1 MAVVVGPAAG
11 GYDQEAAV
19 LAESFT
25 PYVTDNV
32 FQSARVPKVAY
43 DSAVRD
49 EEGRYLALPLLTAKN
64 QTAQSFGQYDT
75 LASGPQSLLSVAA
88 FPWSWYQAAVTI
100 DYQTLRLV
108 RGPNMR
114 VDNLT
119 LQVQACIASLSDLIA
134 GDLTSLTK
142 GANSGTGYP
151 TLGVIE
157 ASDNGQLYNV
167 YGNIARTGTNSLAT
181 WQGNVIS
188 LASSGLGTATNDT
201 SRAQMLREY
210 TACVIGD
217 AAPTHI
223 FVNQQGVSS
232 YMFTM
237 DSMIRVS
244 PGDSANPYLGN
255 PHLLG
260 AEVVGDNHFP
270 ATTYATGGNTYLG
283 YNYYFLNMN
292 HTRMHYFGFKGFD
305 YVPWID
311 TPNVLSKTSRY
322 VIAFQFASD
331 EPRLNGW
338 YGPINDLSN
347 L

>member
-1 MAVVVGPAAG
+1 MAVQTGPQIG
-11 GYDQEAAV
+11 GYDQESAV
-19 LAESFT
+19 LAEAFV

-32 FQSARVPKVAY
+32 FQSARVPKIAY
-43 DSAVRD
+43 DSASRV

-134 GDLTSLTK
+134 NDLTNTTK
-142 GANSGTGYP
+142 GASSLTGYP
-151 TLGVIE
+151 ALGVIE
-157 ASDNGQLYNV
+157 ASDNGQLFNV
-167 YGNIARTGTNSLAT
+167 YGNIARTGTNSLAN

-188 LASSGLGTATNDT
+188 LATSGLGSSTNDT

-223 FVNQQGVSS
+223 FCHQQAVSS
-232 YMFTM
+232 YIFTL
-237 DSMIRVS
+237 DSQIRVS
-244 PGDSANPYLGN
+244 PGDSANPYTGN

-260 AEVVGDNHFP
+260 AEVVGDNHFTV
-270 ATTYATGGNTYLG
+270 TTNVSGGSTYLG
-283 YNYYFLNMN
+283 YTYYFLNMN
-292 HTRMHYFGFKGFD
+292 HTRMQYFGFKGFD

>member
-1 MAVVVGPAAG
+1 MATVGPAVG
-11 GYDQEAAV
+11 GYDQEAAM
-19 LAESFT
+19 LAETFA

-32 FQSARVPKVAY
+32 FQSNRTTKIAFE
-43 DSAVRD
+43 SALRMD
-49 EEGRYLALPLLTAKN
+49 EGRFLALPLMTAKN
-64 QTAQSFGQYDT
+64 STAESFGQYDT

-119 LQVQACIASLSDLIA
+119 FQIQAAIASLADLI
-134 GDLTSLTK
+134 GNDLTNLTK
-142 GANSGTGYP
+142 GNASQMAVP
-151 TLGVIE
+151 ALGVVE
-157 ASDNGQLYNV
+157 ASDNGVQYNV
-167 YGNIARTGTNSLAT
+167 YGNIARLGTNAFAN
-181 WQGNVIS
+181 WQGQVTT
-188 LASSGLGTATNDT
+188 LASTGIGNASNDASRGGLF
-201 SRAQMLREY
+201 RIY
-210 TACVIGD
+210 TAASIGD

-223 FVNQQGVSS
+223 FGNQQAVAS
-232 YMFTM
+232 YMFTL
-237 DSMIRVS
+237 DGMIRVS

-260 AEVVGDNHFP
+260 AEVVGDNHFL
-270 ATTYATGGNTYLG
+270 ATTNVSGANTYLG
-283 YNYYFLNMN
+283 YSFYYMNMN
-292 HTRMHYFGFKGFD
+292 HTRMFYFGTKGFD

-322 VIAFQFASD
+322 VTAFQFASD
-331 EPRLNGW
+331 EPRLNGQ
-338 YGPINDLSN
+338 YNNFNDLSN